1 MGDAARSSSPARPAV
16 RDVVA
21 DLHRRYYPA
30 GDYSGEIER
39 QSFNVSLVRSRLRDG
54 DTVCDI
60 GAGWGLFATACAA
73 VGLKAIAVDDRGDAG
88 FNDSGDKRL
97 RMPADHGVRVIA
109 RDVVTDGLDLPAS
122 SVHAFTSFDSMEH
135 WHQSPKR
142 LFHQMMN
149 SLVPG
154 GLFILGVPNASNLRK
169 RVEAVLGQ
177 TEWSSMGEWYER
189 PQFRS
194 HVREPNV
201 RDLRYIARDLG
212 LGNVQVIGRNYQGL
226 ISSAAVRIV
235 TRAIDRP
242 LRLFPTLCADIYLVA
257 EKPR

>member
-1 MGDAARSSSPARPAV
+1 
-16 RDVVA
+16 
-21 DLHRRYYPA
+21 
-30 GDYSGEIER
+30 
-39 QSFNVSLVRSRLRDG
+39 
-54 DTVCDI
+54 
-60 GAGWGLFATACAA
+60 
-73 VGLKAIAVDDRGDAG
+73 
-88 FNDSGDKRL
+88 
-97 RMPADHGVRVIA
+97 
-109 RDVVTDGLDLPAS
+109 
-122 SVHAFTSFDSMEH
+122 MEH

-142 LFHQMMN
+142 LFHQMLN
-149 SLVPG
+149 SLAPG

-212 LGNVQVIGRNYQGL
+212 LENVQIIGRNYQGL
-226 ISSAAVRIV
+226 ISSGAVRMV
-235 TRAIDRP
+235 TRAIDLP